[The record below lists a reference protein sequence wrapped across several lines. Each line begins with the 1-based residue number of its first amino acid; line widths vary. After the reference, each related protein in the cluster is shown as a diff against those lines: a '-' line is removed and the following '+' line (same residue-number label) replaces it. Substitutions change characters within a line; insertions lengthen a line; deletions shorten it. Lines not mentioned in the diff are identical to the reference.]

1 MKMPWNRE
9 ETVEELLESEKYELV
24 EILRYHNPGD
34 KEYEEALSKYERLQ
48 NLKIEENKLKTFM
61 EGKWITLA
69 EGMGTIILVLTHEFW
84 SPLTA
89 RAGSFIKT
97 RFTGGGDDHLLR

>member
-1 MKMPWNRE
+1 MKMPWNKE
-9 ETVEELLESEKYELV
+9 ESLEKLLEDEKYELV
-24 EILRYHNPGD
+24 EILRYHNPGE

-61 EGKWITLA
+61 KGKWITLA
-69 EGMGTIILVLTHEFW
+69 EGFGTILLVLTHEFW

-97 RFTGGGDDHLLR
+97 RVTGSGDNYLLR